1 MELGTRPGPG
11 CNIFL
16 ALVDDES
23 HELIPR
29 SHREWRTDLERDVLL
44 RFAAPRLREEPG
56 HIELWDGESTLP
68 QQTVVRLKAGE
79 CMLRDGKT
87 IHRGHAQPGERL
99 TLAGGESL
107 SLRVAVVF
115 TQPLRWFCRLERPA
129 FCKRAEAKATAI
141 WTRRR
146 WHADRC

>member
-1 MELGTRPGPG
+1 M
-11 CNIFL
+11 
-16 ALVDDES
+16 
-23 HELIPR
+23 
-29 SHREWRTDLERDVLL
+29 LL

-56 HIELWDGESTLP
+56 HVELWDGESTLP
-68 QQTVVRLKAGE
+68 RQTVVRLKAGE

-115 TQPLRWFCRLERPA
+115 TQPSVGFAGWSGQPFVNGQRQKLRPSGHGADGTPIVARGQVDARDQWQLDPQVREALPHGWM
-129 FCKRAEAKATAI
+129 RAA
-141 WTRRR
+141 WDR
-146 WHADRC
+146 WALLSKPEG